1 LSLNSGNVRVRDKE
15 TYKGRFD
22 FKLFISLGKNPHW
35 DDTLTMIRVDEPSIV
50 VTLVDIDKFKTD
62 LIG

>member
-1 LSLNSGNVRVRDKE
+1 MGGLILN
-15 TYKGRFD
+15 Y
-22 FKLFISLGKNPHW
+22 LFLLGKTPHW

-50 VTLVDIDKFKTD
+50 VTLVDIEKYKTD